1 MPAYRIIISE
11 EVHLFMFYN
20 SNLKECR
27 CSWFML
33 MIIIIYNKTNN
44 PKLIE
49 KLKKYKAV
57 TSRLASKFIPI
68 RLI

>member
-1 MPAYRIIISE
+1 
-11 EVHLFMFYN
+11 
-20 SNLKECR
+20 
-27 CSWFML
+27 ML